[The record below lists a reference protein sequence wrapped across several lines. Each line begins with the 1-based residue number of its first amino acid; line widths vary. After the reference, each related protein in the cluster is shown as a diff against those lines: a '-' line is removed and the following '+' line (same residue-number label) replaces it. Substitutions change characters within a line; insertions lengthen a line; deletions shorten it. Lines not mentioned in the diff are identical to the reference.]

1 MPYTH
6 VQDEPTAQELARDLA
21 DCDSFA
27 LDCEAAGFHRYTDR
41 LCLVQITTPR
51 ATYVV
56 DPTTVDVESLLRGP
70 LEDPDV
76 EILMHGSDYDLRL
89 LDRDLG
95 IRLKGLF
102 DTQIAAQ
109 MVGETSIG
117 LASLLETRMGI
128 KLGKKYQRADW
139 AKRPLPDEMLE
150 YAAADTRYLP
160 ELSDIMKGELRE
172 KGREAWAE
180 EEARALEESATG
192 NDDGDEE
199 PEDPV
204 TRVKGA
210 RDLPPRV
217 VTRLREALDWRDG
230 LAKER
235 DRAPFRVVNKQP
247 LLEAALK
254 PPSDTRELAGIKGFP
269 GGLARHEG
277 EDLLR
282 RLAEVN
288 RLPDSELEA
297 YPEPD
302 RSGPGRPPPEVEE
315 MASHLKDVRNRKAD
329 ELGMD
334 RGVLM
339 PNATL
344 LAIAWEDPGDEAA
357 LRQVE
362 GIRQWQVDVM
372 GAEIITTLLEK
383 G

>member
-1 MPYTH
+1 MSHTH
-6 VQDEPTAQELARDLA
+6 VQDETGARRLAEELAGCPR
-21 DCDSFA
+21 FA

-51 ATYVV
+51 GTWIV
-56 DPTTVDVESLLRGP
+56 DPFEVDCDALLRAP
-70 LEDPDV
+70 LEDPGV
-76 EILMHGSDYDLRL
+76 ELVMHGSDYDLRL

-109 MVGETSIG
+109 MVGEASIG
-117 LASLLETRMGI
+117 LASLLESR
-128 KLGKKYQRADW
+128 LGVSLSKKYQRADW
-139 AKRPLPDEMLE
+139 AKRPLPDDMLE
-150 YAAADTRYLP
+150 YAASDTRHLL
-160 ELSDIMKGELRE
+160 ELAEIMKGELRE
-172 KGREAWAE
+172 AGREAWAE
-180 EEARALEESATG
+180 EEARALEEAATG
-192 NDDGDEE
+192 NADDAE

-217 VTRLREALDWRDG
+217 VTALREALAWRDE
-230 LAKER
+230 LARER

-247 LLEAALK
+247 LLEAALQR
-254 PPSDTRELAGIKGFP
+254 PSDTRSLADIKGFP
-269 GGLARHEG
+269 GGLARGEG
-277 EDLLR
+277 DELIR
-282 RLAEVN
+282 RLDRVAQ
-288 RLPDSELEA
+288 LPEAELEP

-302 RSGPGRPPPEVEE
+302 TSGPGRPPPEVEE
-315 MASHLKDVRNRKAD
+315 MTGHLKDVRNRRAD

-334 RGVLM
+334 RGVLL

-344 LAIAWEDPGDEAA
+344 QAIAWEDPGDVAA
-357 LRQVE
+357 LRRVE

-372 GAEIITTLLEK
+372 GEELIRTLLEK

>member
-1 MPYTH
+1 MPYIH
-6 VQDEPTAQELARDLA
+6 VQDESRARSLSDELA
-21 DCDSFA
+21 DCPRFA

-51 ATYVV
+51 DTWIV
-56 DPTTVDVESLLRGP
+56 DPFEVDCDALLRGP
-70 LEDPDV
+70 LEDPEV
-76 EILMHGSDYDLRL
+76 ELVMHGADYDLRL

-117 LASLLETRMGI
+117 LASLLESRLGV
-128 KLGKKYQRADW
+128 KLSKKYQRADW
-139 AKRPLPDEMLE
+139 AKRPLPDDMLE
-150 YAAADTRYLP
+150 YAASDTRHLL
-160 ELSDIMKGELRE
+160 ELADVMLGELRE
-172 KGREAWAE
+172 RGREAWAE
-180 EEARALEESATG
+180 EEARALEEAATG
-192 NDDGDEE
+192 NDEGGE

-210 RDLPPRV
+210 RDLPPRA
-217 VTRLREALDWRDG
+217 VTALREALAWRDE
-230 LAKER
+230 LARER

-247 LLEAALK
+247 LLEAALQG
-254 PPSDTRELAGIKGFP
+254 PDDTRALADIKGFP

-282 RLAEVN
+282 RLERVAD
-288 RLPDSELEA
+288 LPDEELEP

-302 RSGPGRPPPEVEE
+302 YSGPGRPPPEVEE
-315 MASHLKDVRNRKAD
+315 MTGHLKDVRNRRAD

-334 RGVLM
+334 RGVLL

-344 LAIAWEDPGDEAA
+344 QNIAWEDPGDLAA
-357 LRQVE
+357 LRRVE
-362 GIRQWQVDVM
+362 GIRQWQVEVL
-372 GAEIITTLLEK
+372 GEELIRTLLER